1 MDDVL
6 ETGQRLESIQI
17 PAGDDSASD
26 APAEA
31 AGIRAAPPEQILSS
45 PMLTETRADA
55 ELFVQYAAGAG
66 IEVPDDIRRAVF
78 AASPLRAMG
87 DPELV
92 ATNLLGATTRLARGL
107 YPVTAASL
115 RSTNDDADRTVG
127 PLRRA

>member
-1 MDDVL
+1 MDTLL
-6 ETGQRLESIQI
+6 EQAPRLESIEI
-17 PAGDDSASD
+17 SASGDSASD
-26 APAEA
+26 ATAEA
-31 AGIRAAPPEQILSS
+31 AGVRPAPPEQILSS

-92 ATNLLGATTRLARGL
+92 ATNLLGATTKL
-107 YPVTAASL
+107 
-115 RSTNDDADRTVG
+115 
-127 PLRRA
+127 